1 MKYTTCVDCNIK
13 IPNTRMRCE
22 ECWTIGFAEDI
33 GIDVDEMLDMVKT
46 EEGIKHIAKLFT
58 NKMDEINKI

>member
-1 MKYTTCVDCNIK
+1 MKNKCVDCNKK

-33 GIDVDEMLDMVKT
+33 GLDIDDMLAMAETKN
-46 EEGIKHIAKLFT
+46 GIDSIAKLFMK
-58 NKMDEINKI
+58 KMDEVNK